1 VSNFSSTAK
10 IQPITKSTAIQQKP
24 PSTMYES
31 FENLKDL
38 LMGPSHS
45 PESSLDYR
53 IDADHG
59 RVYVRF
65 AGKLTS
71 DLIARY
77 ADGLGKNRSFEPGWT
92 DIVDLR
98 GVEEIEIN
106 AEETIALA
114 DQIDPFSL
122 GSRRAFS

>member
-1 VSNFSSTAK
+1 MAERTRCWPADASGGSAD
-10 IQPITKSTAIQQKP
+10 
-24 PSTMYES
+24 PSAS
-31 FENLKDL
+31 D
-38 LMGPSHS
+38 S

-77 ADGLGKNRSFEPGWT
+77 ADGLRKDRSFEP
-92 DIVDLR
+92 L
-98 GVEEIEIN
+98 
-106 AEETIALA
+106 
-114 DQIDPFSL
+114 
-122 GSRRAFS
+122 